1 MLKSLLASTSL
12 SLVLLFTATM
22 ESRAAVT
29 TAGPEMLTA
38 SSVGQGAHG
47 DAVILAWGGGD
58 DDDDEDEDDEPD
70 DEDDDDD

>member
-38 SSVGQGAHG
+38 GSVGLGAHG

-58 DDDDEDEDDEPD
+58 DDDDDDDEPDD